1 MSIFKRGLRI
11 SPDMTDTLIGEG
23 TVFHGNLRSEGG
35 VRIEGTVA
43 GDIECKG
50 DLTVGEKGVAESN
63 ISARNVSII
72 GTVRGSV
79 SAGKLVLYAKG
90 RLYGDVV
97 CSSLVIEEGALFE
110 GTSKMVR
117 SSEQADQSVGNGQS
131 GSSGAFEAAQ
141 ASGAAGQSKPE
152 DRADKTDKANKAG
165 RTDIDKSEKAPK
177 SNAS

>member
-1 MSIFKRGLRI
+1 MSIFKRSLKV

-23 TVFHGNLRSEGG
+23 TVFRGNLQSEGG

-50 DLTVGEKGVAESN
+50 DLTVGENGVAESN
-63 ISARNVSII
+63 ITARNVSII

-79 SAGKLVLYAKG
+79 SAGKVVLYAKG

-110 GTSKMVR
+110 GTSKMIR
-117 SSEQADQSVGNGQS
+117 SSDQADRAEGKSD
-131 GSSGAFEAAQ
+131 
-141 ASGAAGQSKPE
+141 ASAPSAESDPVSADGPTKSAHKPGK
-152 DRADKTDKANKAG
+152 ADKDDKAGKA
-165 RTDIDKSEKAPK
+165 DPEKSGKSPK